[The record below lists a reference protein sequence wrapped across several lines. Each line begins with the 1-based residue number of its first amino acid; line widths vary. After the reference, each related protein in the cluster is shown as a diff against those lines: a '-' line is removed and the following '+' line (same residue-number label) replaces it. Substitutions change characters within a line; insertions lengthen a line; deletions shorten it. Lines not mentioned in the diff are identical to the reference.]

1 MVRLRIVSFF
11 FLYKNGKITAPTGVD
26 FICVSGA
33 VVFCGENTFEGERKF
48 PFTTSIL
55 KLTSFQP
62 QIKFVFLLLVV
73 ALACW
78 TTIDAEGRV
87 K

>member
-1 MVRLRIVSFF
+1 MVRLVRIVSFF
-11 FLYKNGKITAPTGVD
+11 LYKIGKIAAAIGVD
-26 FICVSGA
+26 FIRVSGA
-33 VVFCGENTFEGERKF
+33 IVYCGENTCEGERKF
-48 PFTTSIL
+48 PFSRSIL
-55 KLTSFQP
+55 KLTSLQAR
-62 QIKFVFLLLVV
+62 IKFVFLLLVV

>member
-1 MVRLRIVSFF
+1 MVRLVRIVSFF
-11 FLYKNGKITAPTGVD
+11 LYKIGKIAAAIGVN
-26 FICVSGA
+26 FIRVSGA
-33 VVFCGENTFEGERKF
+33 IVFCRENTFEGERKF
-48 PFTTSIL
+48 PFSRSIL
-55 KLTSFQP
+55 KLTSLQA

>member
-1 MVRLRIVSFF
+1 MVRLVRIVSFF
-11 FLYKNGKITAPTGVD
+11 LYKIGKIAAAIGVD
-26 FICVSGA
+26 FIRVSGA
-33 VVFCGENTFEGERKF
+33 IVFCGENTFEGERKF
-48 PFTTSIL
+48 PFSRSIL
-55 KLTSFQP
+55 KLTSLQA

>member
-1 MVRLRIVSFF
+1 MVRLVRIISF
-11 FLYKNGKITAPTGVD
+11 FLYKIGKIAAAIGVD
-26 FICVSGA
+26 FIRVSGA
-33 VVFCGENTFEGERKF
+33 IVFCGENTFEGERKF
-48 PFTTSIL
+48 PFSRSIL
-55 KLTSFQP
+55 KLTSLQA

>member
-1 MVRLRIVSFF
+1 MVRLVRIVSFF
-11 FLYKNGKITAPTGVD
+11 LYKIGEIAAAIGVD
-26 FICVSGA
+26 FIRVSGA
-33 VVFCGENTFEGERKF
+33 TVFCGENTFEGERKF
-48 PFTTSIL
+48 PFSRSIL
-55 KLTSFQP
+55 KLTSLQA